1 MSRIAPL
8 PDIVPVLSA
17 GRHRNPRKGA
27 CFMEMASFLAG
38 ERWSDHPK
46 CTHPLLASLARMVND
61 CLTDADR
68 PLIVGRIPDV
78 VGLTSEAFEV
88 DVAIATRAAAAALPV
103 APASR
108 QNVMAVGLLTC
119 QRALAGLGAGHEEL
133 HGLCRAAF
141 DAAPDAHA
149 WALRYARDA
158 RTSERTF
165 RRQTAPHVVSYA
177 VEGIAASTVDQPSTL
192 LVKLLEEC
200 IDDTARRVDRAGSV
214 SAPWHEEAAASR

>member
-1 MSRIAPL
+1 M
-8 PDIVPVLSA
+8 
-17 GRHRNPRKGA
+17 
-27 CFMEMASFLAG
+27 
-38 ERWSDHPK
+38 
-46 CTHPLLASLARMVND
+46 
-61 CLTDADR
+61 
-68 PLIVGRIPDV
+68 

-177 VEGIAASTVDQPSTL
+177 VEGIAASTVDQPSTR

-200 IDDTARRVDRAGSV
+200 IDDTARRVDRAGS
-214 SAPWHEEAAASR
+214 SAPRGTRRLRRRGSRVRGGWRAARSRRRSEPPVTQGLGSDSMADLRSCPLTA

>member
-1 MSRIAPL
+1 
-8 PDIVPVLSA
+8 
-17 GRHRNPRKGA
+17 
-27 CFMEMASFLAG
+27 MEMASFLAG

-68 PLIVGRIPDV
+68 PRIVGRIPDV
-78 VGLTSEAFEV
+78 VGLTSDAFEV

-119 QRALAGLGAGHEEL
+119 QRALASLGDGHDEL
-133 HGLCRAAF
+133 HALCRAAF
-141 DAAPDAHA
+141 DAAPDSHA
-149 WALRYARDA
+149 WALRYARDS

-177 VEGIAASTVDQPSTL
+177 VEGIAAASIDQPATL
-192 LVKLLEEC
+192 LVQLLEGC
-200 IDDTARRVDRAGSV
+200 IDDTARRVDRAMSV
-214 SAPWHEEAAASR
+214 SAPWHEEAAAAR